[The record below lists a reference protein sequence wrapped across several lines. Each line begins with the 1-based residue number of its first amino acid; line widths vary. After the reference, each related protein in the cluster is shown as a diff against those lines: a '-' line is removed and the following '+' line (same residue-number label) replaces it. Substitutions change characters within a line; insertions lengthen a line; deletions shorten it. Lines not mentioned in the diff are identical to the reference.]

1 MAYTTR
7 KSFNPLRGLSAFST
21 AGLENAL
28 ALPAPARDLHATV
41 YFGLHP
47 AHFTPRNRRKSSVAQ
62 VQLIRALPYT
72 HKSFSTVGSARLTV
86 KEARFVP
93 EGVAGASLTR

>member
-1 MAYTTR
+1 
-7 KSFNPLRGLSAFST
+7 LSAFST

-28 ALPAPARDLHATV
+28 PLPTPARDLHATV
-41 YFGLHP
+41 HFGLHP

-62 VQLIRALPYT
+62 VQLIRAFSYT
-72 HKSFSTVGSARLTV
+72 HKSFSTVDSARLTD

-93 EGVAGASLTR
+93 EGVAGACLTR